1 MRRIIMAIYHWKGWK
16 LDGHLPDIPKYVI
29 AGAPHSSNWDFVFF
43 IGATAEEG
51 VEPNFMG
58 KHTLFQGIL
67 KNFMLDMGGIPI
79 DRNKRTNMVEQIAAE
94 FDRRERLALVIA
106 AEGTRRSKGEWK
118 SGFYN
123 IARAA
128 NVPIVPVWVCN
139 ERRLLGF
146 GPAID
151 PTGSYAQTLL
161 EIARCQAALGEA
173 RLGLVA
179 LAGLLEV
186 AKGDKKELAEM
197 LRADPELEALRASP
211 KFEGLLKMF
220 AGSPVMGTSAFT
232 QVDTTEMSPL
242 EKALR
247 GEWMWN
253 LLTQKREDRPGAARE
268 GTSASSGA
276 WWNFIEDGAEVDAAE
291 ERERERE
298 QE

>member
-1 MRRIIMAIYHWKGWK
+1 MGPGSAGEAVELGRVLRGRD
-16 LDGHLPDIPKYVI
+16 DGAALLLFEAALELPC
-29 AGAPHSSNWDFVFF
+29 APGEETD
-43 IGATAEEG
+43 GGGCAEDRPTA
-51 VEPNFMG
+51 
-58 KHTLFQGIL
+58 
-67 KNFMLDMGGIPI
+67 
-79 DRNKRTNMVEQIAAE
+79 
-94 FDRRERLALVIA
+94 
-106 AEGTRRSKGEWK
+106 
-118 SGFYN
+118 
-123 IARAA
+123 
-128 NVPIVPVWVCN
+128 
-139 ERRLLGF
+139 
-146 GPAID
+146 
-151 PTGSYAQTLL
+151 LL